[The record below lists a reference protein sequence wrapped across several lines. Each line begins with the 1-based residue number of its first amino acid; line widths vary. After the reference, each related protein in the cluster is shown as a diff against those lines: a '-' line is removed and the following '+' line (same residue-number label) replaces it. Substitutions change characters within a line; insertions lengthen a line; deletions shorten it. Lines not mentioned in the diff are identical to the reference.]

1 MKVFL
6 SGLIRLI
13 YKNFRRTLY
22 RILSDNKPIIDKCVR
37 LQPVITAGEGKI
49 NLHKC
54 VLGYYPSEK
63 FWSGYCHIEAR
74 SHSSEIVIS
83 DNVFLNN
90 DAVLV
95 AERSSIII
103 EADCLIGPSVRIYDS
118 DFHNVDPRKRID
130 GTHKCAPVHIGRN
143 VFIGAG
149 VTILKGATIGKDSVI
164 AAGSVVTKS
173 IPPSCIAAGN
183 PAVVIKKIV
192 CC

>member
-103 EADCLIGPSVRIYDS
+103 EADCLIELEFMIQTFITWIPENGLMEPI
-118 DFHNVDPRKRID
+118 NV
-130 GTHKCAPVHIGRN
+130 HQ
-143 VFIGAG
+143 FI
-149 VTILKGATIGKDSVI
+149 
-164 AAGSVVTKS
+164 
-173 IPPSCIAAGN
+173 
-183 PAVVIKKIV
+183 
-192 CC
+192 